1 MNQSIAVINSI
12 EFINLQPLEISPLMS
27 ACEIKVL
34 YLGENRNHSFISK
47 EVATEM
53 AKTLRG
59 CPIVGYYKTD
69 TQDFGDHGQQ
79 VIIDDNGI
87 SFNCLTKPYGFVS
100 PDAKVWF
107 QQFQEKDEFG
117 NDIIREYL
125 VTTGYIWTEQF
136 EEAKCVIDE
145 GRPHSMELDEKTLKG
160 HWTNQIDPFIE
171 FFIINDALFSKL
183 CVLGEDVEPCF
194 EGSSITA
201 PETRFSMDTE
211 FKNTLFSMMQDLKK
225 VIKGGQT
232 MESKV
237 LDTPEVVEVPVIDAV
252 DPIPAQE
259 PTGTE
264 PVVETP
270 ITEPENTVGTVDEPE
285 LVIEGPNPEGDTVT
299 EPVVVTEDYQA
310 KYEALVEEH
319 TQLQNAHNELEA
331 QFTNLSHEYEQLVK
345 FKNTID
351 NQKKDELINSFSSLT
366 DEEKED
372 VINNKTSYSLEEI
385 EQKLSVIY
393 TRKSINLSETN
404 STNVNDNPVVT
415 FNVANGGEATPA
427 WIAAIKNIKNNR
439 N

>member
-160 HWTNQIDPFIE
+160 HWTNQINPFIE

-183 CVLGEDVEPCF
+183 CILGEDVEPCF
-194 EGSSITA
+194 EGSSVTA

-232 MESKV
+232 MESEV
-237 LDTPEVVEVPVIDAV
+237 LETPEVVEEPIVNTTEAVPAEESI
-252 DPIPAQE
+252 E
-259 PTGTE
+259 TE
-264 PVVETP
+264 TVEQDVVTESETITEVVEEP
-270 ITEPENTVGTVDEPE
+270 ITENN
-285 LVIEGPNPEGDTVT
+285 VIEEPIVET
-299 EPVVVTEDYQA
+299 ENYQT

-331 QFTNLSHEYEQLVK
+331 QFTNLSQEYEKLVK

-415 FNVANGGEATPA
+415 FNVANGGEAVPA